1 MNIYSIPRSY
11 YHKTGKTAKKKFVE
25 MRDNL
30 ALRRVRQN
38 RRHTAQARRVKIEY
52 EETSQLAR
60 LGGYPTKGQAR
71 RRQERGRGPGFFRR
85 FALRGRIFFVSSP
98 LGAKQSLPGRLHSS
112 TEKGARSQGASRLQA
127 GEDGQCFSARR
138 GWAQQTPSLN
148 PADAALSVCG
158 GRGAAAPACLA
169 GAGRGAARP
178 LCAFCGNV
186 RGGGARLACRSTRGR
201 GAVRRGRHFP
211 TGQDGNGR
219 RGYAA

>member
-11 YHKTGKTAKKKFVE
+11 YHKTGKTVKKKFVE

-71 RRQERGRGPGFFRR
+71 RRQGGGRGPGFFRR

-112 TEKGARSQGASRLQA
+112 TEKGAHSQGAGRLQA
-127 GEDGQCFSARR
+127 VEGGQCFSARR
-138 GWAQQTPSLN
+138 GSAQQTPSLN

-158 GRGAAAPACLA
+158 GRGAAAPAWLA
-169 GAGRGAARP
+169 GTGRGAARP
-178 LCAFCGNV
+178 LCAFCGKI
-186 RGGGARLACRSTRGR
+186 RGSGARLACRSTRGR
-201 GAVRRGRHFP
+201 GTVRRGRHFP
-211 TGQDGNGR
+211 TGQDENGR
-219 RGYAA
+219 RGYVA